1 MDEAGRNMRLIIVSG
16 LSGSGKSVALNVLE
30 DLGYFCI
37 DNIPVA
43 LVQSFVKEILPRK
56 DPAYDF
62 VALGLDARNV
72 PDLVELPQLIRELRN
87 SGIACELMFLQADD
101 DVLLSRFSETRRKH
115 PLTGKQVGLVE
126 AVAAEKELLSPIVDM
141 ADLIVDTSQTTVY
154 DLRDQIRDRVA
165 GRKADSLSILVESFG
180 YKHGLPAEAD
190 FVFDV
195 RCLPNPY
202 WEPSLRPLC
211 GKDEAVRAFLESK
224 PVVGAM
230 IQDIVTFLD
239 HWIPHYQS
247 FQRPYLTIAI
257 GCTGG
262 QHRSVYIAENVA
274 AKLGERYGPIP
285 TQHHELR

>member
-1 MDEAGRNMRLIIVSG
+1 MRLIIVSG

-43 LVQSFVKEILPRK
+43 LVHSFVEEILPRQ

-72 PDLVELPQLIRELRN
+72 PDLIQLPQLIRKLRG
-87 SGIACELMFLQADD
+87 SGIACELIFLQADD

-115 PLTGKQVGLVE
+115 PLTGKQLGLVE
-126 AVAAEKELLSPIVDM
+126 AIAAEKELLSPIVDM
-141 ADLIVDTSQTTVY
+141 ADLIVDTSKTNVY
-154 DLRDQIRDRVA
+154 GLRDQIRDRVG
-165 GRKADSLSILVESFG
+165 GRKADSLSILVQSFG

-202 WEPSLRPLC
+202 WEPSLRHLC
-211 GKDEAVRAFLESK
+211 GKDPPVKAFLEAS
-224 PVVGAM
+224 PAVGQM
-230 IQDIVTFLD
+230 IDDIVGFMD
-239 HWIPHYQS
+239 HWIPHYQN

-262 QHRSVYIAENVA
+262 QHRSVYIAEKVA
-274 AKLGERYGPIP
+274 ARLTDTHGPVHA
-285 TQHHELR
+285 QHNELN

>member
-1 MDEAGRNMRLIIVSG
+1 MRLIIVSG

-30 DLGYFCI
+30 DLGYYCI

-43 LVQSFVKEILPRK
+43 LVQSFVEEILPRQ
-56 DPAYDF
+56 DAVYDL

-72 PDLVELPQLIRELRN
+72 PDLVELPQLIREVRGR
-87 SGIACELMFLQADD
+87 GISCELVFLQADD

-115 PLTGKQVGLVE
+115 PLTGRGLGLVE
-126 AVAAEKELLSPIVDM
+126 ALAAERELLSPIVDM
-141 ADLIVDTSQTTVY
+141 ADLIIDTSKTTVY
-154 DLRDQIRDRVA
+154 ALRDQIRDRVG
-165 GRKADSLSILVESFG
+165 GRKAHSLSILVESFG

-202 WEPSLRPLC
+202 WEPTLRHLC
-211 GKDEAVRAFLESK
+211 GKDEPVKAFLRAA
-224 PVVGAM
+224 PAVGEM
-230 IQDIVTFLD
+230 VEHIVAFLD
-239 HWIPHYQS
+239 HWIPYYQN

-262 QHRSVYIAENVA
+262 QHRSVYIAETVA
-274 AKLGERYGPIP
+274 ARLQGKHGAIQTR
-285 TQHHELR
+285 HHELR